1 MAWNPFSG
9 LLQRRERV
17 SGPPRSGNGAS
28 SFHLWWRMPPSAPLV
43 EISCV
48 LEVLEAPAVAR
59 LYFWALQVDF
69 TDGRSSV
76 GGGHTGLQWN
86 PRYEGGTAVNW
97 GGYAAQSR
105 GGGVL
110 PGSSSSL
117 PGFPDDPNTL
127 GYPWR
132 PGRPY
137 RFRVHRSPDR
147 PGAWRADVTDVPTGE
162 TSLIRELFGGGT
174 YLSAP
179 VVWSEVFADC
189 DAPSVIVRWSDMRGM
204 DAGGSELKPS
214 GVQVSYQSEGAGGC
228 SNTTVTLQDGGV
240 LQVTGV
246 PRMVE
251 QGSFMQL

>member
-1 MAWNPFSG
+1 M
-9 LLQRRERV
+9 
-17 SGPPRSGNGAS
+17 
-28 SFHLWWRMPPSAPLV
+28 
-43 EISCV
+43 
-48 LEVLEAPAVAR
+48 LEVLEAPAVSR

-69 TDGRSSV
+69 TDGRSTV

-86 PRYEGGTAVNW
+86 PRYEGSTAVNW
-97 GGYAAQSR
+97 GGYDAQSR

-110 PGSSSSL
+110 PGSSSAL
-117 PGFPDDPNTL
+117 PGFPDDPNTR

-132 PGRPY
+132 PGRPH
-137 RFRVHRSPDR
+137 RLRVYRSPDR
-147 PGAWRADVTDVPTGE
+147 PGAWRADMTDVLAGK

-189 DAPSVIVRWSDMRGM
+189 DAPSVAVRWS
-204 DAGGSELKPS
+204 ELKGVDAQGVELTPS
-214 GVQVSYQSEGAGGC
+214 GVQVNYQSEEAGGC
-228 SNTTVTLQDGGV
+228 SNTTVALEDGNI

-246 PRMVE
+246 PRTVE